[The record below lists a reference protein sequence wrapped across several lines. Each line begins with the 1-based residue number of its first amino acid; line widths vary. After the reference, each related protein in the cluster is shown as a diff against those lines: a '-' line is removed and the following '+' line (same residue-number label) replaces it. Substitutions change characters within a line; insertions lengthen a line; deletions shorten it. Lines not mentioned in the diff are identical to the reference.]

1 MKYSSITIIDI
12 AKALGVSKSTVSR
25 ALQNSHDINADTR
38 KKIIDYAKQ
47 NHYEPNPIAKGLQQQ
62 QTFSIGVMVPELK
75 NNFFAQVIEGIDEV
89 VYKKGYQIII
99 AQSYEQMDRE
109 VETVQHLASRSI
121 DGLIVSVS
129 AKSKEYEHFKTLH
142 KKGLPIVFFDRVAED
157 FQTHQVVIDN
167 RKVAYTATELLI
179 KKGFKRILHITHAQN
194 LSITQERMKGY
205 KEALEK
211 YGVAFDEKLIYYCDY
226 ASMTVEGVQ
235 QNLMKYFK
243 LKNKPDAIF
252 SSGDRI
258 TTVVYGCLVKLGYTV
273 PDDIAF
279 VGFSNNTMI
288 DLLNPHIIVIRQPAF
303 EMGKAAAELLI
314 ELIESKKPTKV
325 FEKRVL
331 QPLIVD
337 HSHH

>member
-12 AKALGVSKSTVSR
+12 ARALGVSKSTVSR
-25 ALQNSHDINADTR
+25 ALQNSHDINAETR
-38 KKIIDYAKQ
+38 KKIMEYAKQ
-47 NHYEPNPIAKGLQQQ
+47 HNYEPNPIAKGLQQQ
-62 QTFSIGVMVPELK
+62 QTFSIGVVVPELK

-99 AQSYEQMDRE
+99 SQSYEQMDRE
-109 VETVQHLASRSI
+109 VETVKHLASRSI

-129 AKSKEYEHFKTLH
+129 AKSKQYEHFKTLH
-142 KKGLPIVFFDRVAED
+142 KKGLPIVFFDRVVED

-179 KKGFKRILHITHAQN
+179 KKGFKRILHITHSN
-194 LSITQERMKGY
+194 TLSITQERMKGY
-205 KEALEK
+205 TEALAK
-211 YGVAFDEKLIYYCDY
+211 YKIPFNEKLIYYCDY
-226 ASMTVEGVQ
+226 AGMTLERVEK
-235 QNLMKYFK
+235 NLMKYFSM
-243 LKNKPDAIF
+243 KNNPDAIF

-258 TTVVYGCLVKLGYTV
+258 TSVVYSCLSNLGYTI
-273 PDDIAF
+273 PDHIAF

-325 FEKRVL
+325 FEKRIL
-331 QPLIVD
+331 QPIIVD
-337 HSHH
+337 HSQP